1 MIALPT
7 RLLAALAAAAM
18 LWIPT
23 LSSPAGA
30 APVMLSTLA

>member
-1 MIALPT
+1 MRALPL
-7 RLLAALAAAAM
+7 RLFAAFAAAAM

-30 APVMLSTLA
+30 APVLLSTLA